1 MAEPNVK
8 EVTSELVVDT
18 PTEKVSVEEL
28 LFLYQNVNE
37 SPDEGVNCLV
47 IRYWV

>member
-1 MAEPNVK
+1 MPEPNVK
-8 EVTSELVVDT
+8 EATSESVVDT
-18 PTEKVSVEEL
+18 PTEKVSVEEW

-37 SPDEGVNCLV
+37 SPVEGINCLV

>member
-28 LFLYQNVNE
+28 LFLYSHQKVDT
-37 SPDEGVNCLV
+37 PLKAK
-47 IRYWV
+47 